1 MVNEQTHLN
10 EVDSDETSVDDLTDT
25 PNGGAPG
32 GASDE
37 SGAKTGAGE
46 RLRSA
51 REARRMELEQVAAE
65 TRIPI
70 RHLESIEASAF
81 DALPSRTYA
90 IGFARSYARVVGLD
104 EKSIA
109 DAVREELAESGEH
122 RRPVP
127 GGMEPGDAAKLPSR
141 GLAWFGAIAALLLIA
156 GVLAFASRY
165 FGAGVEL
172 PSLMADGDDAAET
185 VPEQM
190 ADAAGENSSADAA
203 TTATAASAE
212 GQVVFTATG
221 EGAWVRF
228 YEEGGERLYEGVMED
243 GDTYEVPLDA
253 QDPRINTGRP
263 NLFNIT
269 IGGVAVPP
277 LATEMVPVSDAPVS
291 AAALLARGNGEE
303 GEGGSP

>member
-1 MVNEQTHLN
+1 MNEHTNLD
-10 EVDSDETSVDDLTDT
+10 EVPKEVGLEETSVDELMET
-25 PNGGAPG
+25 P
-32 GASDE
+32 
-37 SGAKTGAGE
+37 GAGAGD

-51 REARRMELEQVAAE
+51 REARRMELSFIAAE

-104 EKSIA
+104 ETSIA
-109 DAVREELAESGEH
+109 DAVREELAEAGGYQTAIAS
-122 RRPVP
+122 
-127 GGMEPGDAAKLPSR
+127 GMEPGDSAKLPSR
-141 GLAWFGAIAALLLIA
+141 ALAWFGAIAALILIA
-156 GVLAFASRY
+156 GVVVFSSRY

-172 PSLMADGDDAAET
+172 PSLMAGDEEAAEAASAQ
-185 VPEQM
+185 V
-190 ADAAGENSSADAA
+190 ADASADGASVEAGEAA
-203 TTATAASAE
+203 PSTATAE

-228 YEEGGERLYEGVMED
+228 YEEGGERLFEGVMED

-253 QDPRINTGRP
+253 EDPRINTGRP

-277 LATEMVPVSDAPVS
+277 IATQMIPVADAPVS
-291 AAALLARGNGEE
+291 ASALLARGKDDDVSN
-303 GEGGSP
+303 